1 MALFI
6 LHPSQSGTEKER
18 DTFNNQRA
26 RWKEQR
32 TINSEWLGLSKTL
45 NRQREGGCV
54 CVLKGWKQAMENV
67 TDLDIPIIHGIQM
80 RRNLDEQILFF
91 FKKVTDIK
99 TKV

>member
-1 MALFI
+1 
-6 LHPSQSGTEKER
+6 
-18 DTFNNQRA
+18 
-26 RWKEQR
+26 
-32 TINSEWLGLSKTL
+32 
-45 NRQREGGCV
+45 
-54 CVLKGWKQAMENV
+54 MENV